1 MSVSSAQ
8 PGSCANA
15 TGRSTARAVSGTATA
30 AGGGFIP
37 VWGSVVQAAQ
47 TAAATAARYLGR
59 GVAMIWFL
67 LEALVALLL
76 AVFIVWFTMGG
87 KRKPSPPR
95 ADDDNQDE
103 P

>member
-1 MSVSSAQ
+1 
-8 PGSCANA
+8 
-15 TGRSTARAVSGTATA
+15 VSGTATA
-30 AGGGFIP
+30 GGGGLVP

-59 GVAMIWFL
+59 GIAMIWFL

-87 KRKPSPPR
+87 KRKPSPQ

>member
-1 MSVSSAQ
+1 M
-8 PGSCANA
+8 
-15 TGRSTARAVSGTATA
+15 SGTAID
-30 AGGGFIP
+30 GGGGLVP

-47 TAAATAARYLGR
+47 TAAATAARHLGR
-59 GVAMIWFL
+59 TIAMIWFL

-95 ADDDNQDE
+95 ADDDNEDE
-103 P
+103 R

>member
-1 MSVSSAQ
+1 
-8 PGSCANA
+8 
-15 TGRSTARAVSGTATA
+15 VSGTTI
-30 AGGGFIP
+30 AGGGGRLVP

-59 GVAMIWFL
+59 TIAMIWFL

-87 KRKPSPPR
+87 KRKPSPPQ
-95 ADDDNQDE
+95 ADDDNKDE
-103 P
+103 R